1 MIDFNRS
8 NFNKLRQSLNSLDIG
23 NILNKL
29 LIKSNIIN
37 KFEILDI
44 SSIDTIRNQ
53 SLIFLKKPFDINF
66 SKNKTVI
73 ITDDEECYKSFSNRD
88 IILVSNFNKS
98 YNILINYMYIHEDD
112 HSYVDEFEL
121 VNNSYISK
129 YSDINKTAKIGTGC
143 VIGKGCKI
151 GSYSNIKNN
160 VVIKNTIIGNKVI
173 ISDNTTIGSSGFGFD
188 LKNMGS
194 DNLNPHIGIVFIDD
208 FVTIGSNCTIDRGKI
223 DVTFIGKYSMLDN
236 LVHVAHNVHISEKA
250 CIAAQSGISGSV
262 TIGKNV
268 LVGGQSGFAG
278 HIKIGDNVTV
288 AAKSGVTK
296 NILSNSVIAGFPA
309 IDIKEWKNNL
319 IKLKKK
325 NV

>member
-8 NFNKLRQSLNSLDIG
+8 KFNNLRQSLHSSDIARV
-23 NILNKL
+23 LNKL
-29 LIKSNIIN
+29 FIKSNISN

-44 SSIDTIRNQ
+44 SSIHTIRNQ
-53 SLIFLKKPFDINF
+53 YLIFLKKPFDINF
-66 SKNKTVI
+66 NRNKTVI
-73 ITDDEECYKSFSNRD
+73 ITDNEECYKSFSNRD

-98 YNILINYMYIHEDD
+98 YNFLINYMFIHEDD
-112 HSYVDEFEL
+112 NSFVDEFDL

-129 YSDINKTAKIGTGC
+129 YSDISKTAKIGTGC

-151 GSYSNIKNN
+151 GSYSIIKNN

-173 ISDNTTIGSSGFGFD
+173 ISDNTTIGSTGFGFD

-194 DNLNPHIGIVFIDD
+194 DNLNPHIGIVYIDD
-208 FVTIGSNCTIDRGKI
+208 FVTIGSNCCIDRGKI
-223 DVTFIGKYSMLDN
+223 DETFIGKYSMLDN
-236 LVHVAHNVHISEKA
+236 LVHVTHNVHISENA
-250 CIAAQSGISGSV
+250 CIAAQSGMSGSV

-278 HIKIGDNVTV
+278 HIKIGDNVIV

-309 IDIKEWKNNL
+309 TDIKEWKNNL
-319 IKLKKK
+319 IKLRKKD
-325 NV
+325 V